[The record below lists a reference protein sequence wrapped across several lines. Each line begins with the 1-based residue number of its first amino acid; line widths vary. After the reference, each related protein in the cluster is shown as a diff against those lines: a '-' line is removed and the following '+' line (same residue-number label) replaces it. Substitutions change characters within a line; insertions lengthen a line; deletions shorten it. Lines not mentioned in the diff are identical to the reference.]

1 MQSAGVLRSIMTQ
14 GEDWRQS
21 ASAARMSLQDDGIA
35 FLWKNEWVFNN
46 NNNNN
51 AMLKSLSHD
60 ALSSA
65 IAIIR

>member
-1 MQSAGVLRSIMTQ
+1 
-14 GEDWRQS
+14 
-21 ASAARMSLQDDGIA
+21 MSLQDDGIA
-35 FLWKNEWVFNN
+35 FLWKNEWVF